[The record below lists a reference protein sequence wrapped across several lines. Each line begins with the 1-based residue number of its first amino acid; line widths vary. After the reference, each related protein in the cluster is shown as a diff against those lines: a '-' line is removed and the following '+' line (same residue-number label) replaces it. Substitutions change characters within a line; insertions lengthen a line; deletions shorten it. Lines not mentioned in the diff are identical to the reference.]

1 MKVQDRN
8 QSVSSYRIQ
17 NFFKAEPT
25 LHIAICV
32 ADLRP
37 LYTPQKYLK
46 ILVIKYN
53 IILKL
58 PQKSQSE
65 MSSGQLWNIEKS
77 LAS

>member
-1 MKVQDRN
+1 MKLQKLQDRN
-8 QSVSSYRIQ
+8 QYVSSYRIQ
-17 NFFKAEPT
+17 IFFKTEPT
-25 LHIAICV
+25 LHIAISV

-37 LYTPQKYLK
+37 LYTPQKHLSLNK
-46 ILVIKYN
+46 

-65 MSSGQLWNIEKS
+65 MSSGQLRNIEKS